1 MRRVLLALIAT
12 IATPAGAQRTQ
23 PTLPTAPRG
32 MDYVE
37 TVCTGGIDGRFEQVR
52 VLASGQ
58 IMKVTR
64 RSDTVLRAKAT
75 RGEVARLWRSL
86 DLSRFER
93 RTVVREKPFIADGI
107 DCSLTRRK
115 NGLVHVVTLLQQIRD
130 RAEYRDLTRVI
141 DDVNG
146 LGGRATGPILRPA
159 GAR

>member
-1 MRRVLLALIAT
+1 MRRILWALIAIT
-12 IATPAGAQRTQ
+12 TPALAQRAQ

-64 RSDTVLRAKAT
+64 RSGTVLRAKAT
-75 RGEVARLWRSL
+75 REEVANLWRSL

-93 RTVVREKPFIADGI
+93 RTIVREKPYIADGI

-115 NGLVHVVTLLQQIRD
+115 NGRLHVVTLLQQIRD
-130 RAEYRDLTRVI
+130 RAEYRDLARAI

-146 LGGRATGPILRPA
+146 LGGRATGPMLRPA
-159 GAR
+159 GER